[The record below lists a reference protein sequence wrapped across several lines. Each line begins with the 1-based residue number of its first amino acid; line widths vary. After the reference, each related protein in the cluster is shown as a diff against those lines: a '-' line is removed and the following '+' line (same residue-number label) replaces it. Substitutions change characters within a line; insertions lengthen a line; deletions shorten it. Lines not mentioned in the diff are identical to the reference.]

1 MAEDDRFAATLF
13 HGRFDSSEIRAA
25 MHALV
30 ANAQSSELMIVTC
43 YLDMAELDGSPPS
56 LAGLARRLQTA
67 PPGVSA
73 PGVSAEYARD
83 ALVDFLRL
91 LAFQR
96 AIGEPGQEAS

>member
-1 MAEDDRFAATLF
+1 MEDDDRFAATVF
-13 HGRFDSSEIRAA
+13 PGRFDASEIRAA

-30 ANAQSSELMIVTC
+30 ANAQPVELMIVMC

-73 PGVSAEYARD
+73 ECARD